1 MAQKWR
7 CLTSVVAVRLPI
19 DVVGEIEVVGC
30 VSRVG
35 GDVVAARHRPARTH
49 ARTHTHAACPSGSGS
64 GSWPDAMQP
73 SLLLAG
79 QHTRSVWMHQ
89 CWQWAA
95 GGSTIDSSS
104 RVARARVAFVDQLAN
119 AVKPVTISAVPKRI
133 LRDQTELA
141 VDPRPTREVFVG
153 TRCEKKTTR
162 GSSESVVST

>member
-1 MAQKWR
+1 MALSHLGRCRTPADRRCWRDRGGGLRLQSRWR
-7 CLTSVVAVRLPI
+7 C
-19 DVVGEIEVVGC
+19 C
-30 VSRVG
+30 C
-35 GDVVAARHRPARTH
+35 RPPSACTH

-162 GSSESVVST
+162 ASSESVVST